1 MERLGREVAES
12 QPGYLVFISHAAKD
26 RWVAGQMAAIIE
38 RRAKRYSVRTFLDE
52 VDLEGGDRI
61 PETIKANLHACE
73 EFAILLSPSSVTRQ
87 WVLAELGGAWTLGK
101 RIMAITY
108 DLAAEKIPDIIDHD
122 KSYEL
127 NDFDRYVDELI
138 GRRRGKGVRR

>member
-1 MERLGREVAES
+1 VPKS
-12 QPGYLVFISHAAKD
+12 QPSYLVFISHSSKD

-38 RRAKRYSVRTFLDE
+38 RRAKRYGVRTFLDE

-61 PETIKANLHACE
+61 KEKIKANLHACA
-73 EFAILLSPSSVTRQ
+73 EFVILLSPSSVTRQ
-87 WVLAELGGAWTLGK
+87 WVLAEHGGAWALDK

-108 DLAAEKIPDIIDHD
+108 DLAAEQIPDIIEHD

-127 NDFDRYVDELI
+127 NDFDRYVGELI
-138 GRRRGKGVRR
+138 GRRKGKG